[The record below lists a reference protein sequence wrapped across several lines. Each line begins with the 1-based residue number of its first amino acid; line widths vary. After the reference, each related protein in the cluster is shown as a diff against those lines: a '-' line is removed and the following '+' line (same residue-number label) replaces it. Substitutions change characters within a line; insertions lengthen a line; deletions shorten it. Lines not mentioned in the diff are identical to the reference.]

1 MFLQHR
7 DPARRVTLDH
17 HRFVV
22 GFGVAIG
29 RAGGQDAED
38 DAQHLVGGGDGGALE
53 AAPDG
58 ERLVIAAELAVVKE
72 LADTDRG
79 AVGKVAVAGMRE
91 CGGKVKATVVE
102 RTDAATLVGMVE
114 ESVVPGT
121 TVYTDEAAACGG
133 LKRCFNHDSVKH
145 GISEYVRGDVH
156 TNGMESVWSVLDRS
170 IHGTWH
176 HVSPKH
182 LGRYVNE
189 ATFRLNEGNCEVD
202 TIERMEAFAGR
213 IGGKRLPYAKLVRK
227 NGLSS
232 MVVPV

>member
-1 MFLQHR
+1 M
-7 DPARRVTLDH
+7 
-17 HRFVV
+17 
-22 GFGVAIG
+22 
-29 RAGGQDAED
+29 
-38 DAQHLVGGGDGGALE
+38 GGGDGGALE

-58 ERLVIAAELAVVKE
+58 ECLVIAAELAVVKE
-72 LADTDRG
+72 LAGTGRG

-156 TNGMESVWSVLDRS
+156 TNGMESVWSVLERS

-189 ATFRLNEGNCEVD
+189 AAFRLNEGNCEVD
-202 TIERMEAFAGR
+202 TIERMEAFAGQ